1 MTQDLDVFAWF
12 LAIMSI
18 SVAIIEDQPIVLAHF
33 SAIINADPGLSLIAT
48 ASTGKEGRELIR
60 NIGADVYLVDL
71 GLPDFSGLLLL
82 PEISRQRPEAN
93 AMVISIFDDDKHVIA
108 AIEAGA
114 TGYLLKDSDTR
125 SVGDALRELHAGGS
139 PLSPPIAKKVLT
151 LFRESRVERPA
162 DQPSFSGEK
171 VTLTERETEVLR
183 QLAIGLAFREIAE
196 ALEISSHTVA
206 QHVRNIY
213 KKLAVR
219 SRGKAVYEAT
229 KLGLLQK

>member
-1 MTQDLDVFAWF
+1 ML
-12 LAIMSI
+12 I
-18 SVAIIEDQPIVLAHF
+18 SVAIIEDQPVVRAHF
-33 SAIINADPGLSLIAT
+33 EAIIDADPGLILVGS
-48 ASTGKEGRELIR
+48 ASSGKQGRELIR
-60 NIGADVYLVDL
+60 TVEADIYLVDL
-71 GLPDFSGLLLL
+71 GLPDFSGLILL
-82 PEISRQRPEAN
+82 PEIVRYRPAAN

-114 TGYLLKDSDTR
+114 TGYLLKDSDR
-125 SVGDALRELHAGGS
+125 RNVGDALRELHAGGS
-139 PLSPPIAKKVLT
+139 PLSPLIAKKVLT
-151 LFRESRVERPA
+151 LFRESRGERSVHPLPPA
-162 DQPSFSGEK
+162 TEK
-171 VTLTERETEVLR
+171 HLLTERETEVLR
-183 QLAIGLAFREIAE
+183 QLATGLAFREIAG

>member
-1 MTQDLDVFAWF
+1 ML
-12 LAIMSI
+12 I
-18 SVAIIEDQPIVLAHF
+18 SVAIIEDQPVVRAHF
-33 SAIINADPGLSLIAT
+33 KAIIDADPGLQLLGS
-48 ASTGKEGRELIR
+48 ASNGKEGRELIR
-60 NIGADVYLVDL
+60 TVEADIYLVDL
-71 GLPDFSGLLLL
+71 GLPDFSGLDLL
-82 PEISRQRPEAN
+82 PEIVRYRPAAN

-114 TGYLLKDSDTR
+114 TGYLLKDSDSR
-125 SVGDALRELHAGGS
+125 NVGDALRELHAGGS
-139 PLSPPIAKKVLT
+139 PLSPLIAKKVLT
-151 LFRESRVERPA
+151 LFRNSRLELNVHPVLPA
-162 DQPSFSGEK
+162 AEK
-171 VTLTERETEVLR
+171 DLLTERETEVLR
-183 QLAIGLAFREIAE
+183 QLATGLSFREIAD

>member
-1 MTQDLDVFAWF
+1 ML
-12 LAIMSI
+12 I
-18 SVAIIEDQPIVLAHF
+18 SVAVIEDQPVVRAHF
-33 SAIINADPGLSLIAT
+33 EAIISADPGLVLVGS
-48 ASTGKEGRELIR
+48 ASNGKEGRELIQR
-60 NIGADVYLVDL
+60 VEADIYLVDL
-71 GLPDFSGLLLL
+71 GLPDFSGLILL
-82 PEISRQRPEAN
+82 PEIIRHRPVAN

-114 TGYLLKDSDTR
+114 TGYLLKDSDSR
-125 SVGDALRELHAGGS
+125 NVGDALRELHAGGS
-139 PLSPPIAKKVLT
+139 PLSPLIAKKILT
-151 LFRESRVERPA
+151 LFRECRNERTRHLAPLA
-162 DQPSFSGEK
+162 TPRDL
-171 VTLTERETEVLR
+171 LTERETEVLR
-183 QLAIGLAFREIAE
+183 QLATGLAFREIAD

>member
-1 MTQDLDVFAWF
+1 ML
-12 LAIMSI
+12 I
-18 SVAIIEDQPIVLAHF
+18 SVAIIEDQPVVRAHF
-33 SAIINADPGLSLIAT
+33 EAIIDADPGLNLVGS
-48 ASTGKEGRELIR
+48 ASNGKEGRELIR
-60 NIGADVYLVDL
+60 TVEADIFLVDL
-71 GLPDFSGLLLL
+71 GLPDFSGLILLE
-82 PEISRQRPEAN
+82 EIVRHRPAAN

-114 TGYLLKDSDTR
+114 TGYLLKDSDR
-125 SVGDALRELHAGGS
+125 RNVGDALRELHAGGS
-139 PLSPPIAKKVLT
+139 PLSPLIAKKVLT
-151 LFRESRVERPA
+151 LFRESRGERSVQPLLPA
-162 DQPSFSGEK
+162 TEK
-171 VTLTERETEVLR
+171 DLLTDRETEVLR
-183 QLAIGLAFREIAE
+183 QLATGLAFREIAG